1 MRRGWLKL
9 VKFGLLVGAI
19 VFATKGLAVRQV
31 LWEGCAP
38 IGLDKVADVNG
49 KLLGRPIWLVSE
61 KQVRQFLEGE
71 MIGELK
77 VRRKLPCTIVIVA
90 EPPQLVGVIAKGS
103 EGIVVDERGRKWKK
117 VPLSAT
123 RLPFLML
130 PENVPVQKC
139 MVAVERVLKLCAREE
154 IPVRAIWLSQFGE
167 AAIYFSEGFWLKLGN
182 PTALQLKL
190 QLGKLLHQNKLIPP
204 KSVADLSVPKVV
216 SLWEIEQSSQQRR

>member
-61 KQVRQFLEGE
+61 KQVRQCLEGE

-77 VRRKLPCTIVIVA
+77 VRKRLPCTVVIVV
-90 EPPQLVGVIAKGS
+90 ELPQLVGVIAEGS
-103 EGIVVDERGRKWKK
+103 EGIVVDERGRKWRK

-130 PENVPVQKC
+130 PGNVPVQKC
-139 MVAVERVLKLCAREE
+139 MVAVEQVLKLCAQEE

-167 AAIYFSEGFWLKLGN
+167 AAIYLPESVWIKLGN
-182 PTALQLKL
+182 PTALPLKVR
-190 QLGKLLHQNKLIPP
+190 LGKLLRQNNLIR
-204 KSVADLSVPKVV
+204 SNTVADLSVPRVV
-216 SLWEIEQSSQQRR
+216 SLLEMK

>member
-38 IGLDKVADVNG
+38 IGLDKIADVNG

-61 KQVRQFLEGE
+61 KQVRKFLESE

-90 EPPQLVGVIAKGS
+90 EPPQLVGVIAEGS
-103 EGIVVDERGRKWKK
+103 EGIVVDERGRKWRK
-117 VPLSAT
+117 VPLPAT

-130 PENVPVQKC
+130 PDNVPVQKC
-139 MVAVERVLKLCAREE
+139 IVAVERVLKLCAQEGL
-154 IPVRAIWLSQFGE
+154 PVRAIWLSQFGE
-167 AAIYFSEGFWLKLGN
+167 AAIYLPESAWIKLGN
-182 PTALQLKL
+182 PTALPLKVR
-190 QLGKLLHQNKLIPP
+190 LGKLLRQNNLIR
-204 KSVADLSVPKVV
+204 SNTVADLSVPRVV
-216 SLWEIEQSSQQRR
+216 SLWEMK

>member
-9 VKFGLLVGAI
+9 MKFGLLVGAI

-61 KQVRQFLEGE
+61 KKVRQCLEGE

-77 VRRKLPCTIVIVA
+77 VRKRLPCTVVIVV

-103 EGIVVDERGRKWKK
+103 EGILVDERGRKWRKI
-117 VPLSAT
+117 PLSAT

-130 PENVPVQKC
+130 PDNVPVQKC
-139 MVAVERVLKLCAREE
+139 MVAVERVLKLCAQEE

-167 AAIYFSEGFWLKLGN
+167 AAIYLPESVWIKLGN
-182 PTALQLKL
+182 PTALPLKVR
-190 QLGKLLHQNKLIPP
+190 LGKLLRQNNLIR
-204 KSVADLSVPKVV
+204 SNTVADLSVPRVV
-216 SLWEIEQSSQQRR
+216 SLWEMK

>member
-61 KQVRQFLEGE
+61 KQVRQCLEGE

-77 VRRKLPCTIVIVA
+77 VRKRLPCTVVIVV

-103 EGIVVDERGRKWKK
+103 EGIVVDERGRKWRK

-130 PENVPVQKC
+130 PGNVPVQKC
-139 MVAVERVLKLCAREE
+139 MVAVERVLKLCAQEE

-167 AAIYFSEGFWLKLGN
+167 AAIYLPESVWIKLGN
-182 PTALQLKL
+182 PTALPLKVR
-190 QLGKLLHQNKLIPP
+190 LGKLLRQNNLIR
-204 KSVADLSVPKVV
+204 SNTVADLSVPRVV
-216 SLWEIEQSSQQRR
+216 SLLEMK

>member
-1 MRRGWLKL
+1 MRQGWLKF

-38 IGLDKVADVNG
+38 IGFDKVVDVNG

-61 KQVRQFLEGE
+61 KQVRQCLEGE

-77 VRRKLPCTIVIVA
+77 VRKKLPCTVVIEV
-90 EPPQLVGVIAKGS
+90 EPPRLVGVIAKGS
-103 EGIVVDERGRKWKK
+103 EGIVVDKRGRKWRK

-130 PENVPVQKC
+130 PDNVSVQKC
-139 MVAVERVLKLCAREE
+139 IAVVERVLGLCAREE

-167 AAIYFSEGFWLKLGN
+167 AAIYLPESVWIKLGN
-182 PTALQLKL
+182 PTALPLKVRI
-190 QLGKLLHQNKLIPP
+190 GKLLRQNKLVQ
-204 KSVADLSVPKVV
+204 SNTVVDLSMPRVV
-216 SLWEIEQSSQQRR
+216 SLWEMK

>member
-38 IGLDKVADVNG
+38 IGLDKIADVNG

-61 KQVRQFLEGE
+61 KQVRKFLESE

-90 EPPQLVGVIAKGS
+90 EPPQLVGVIAEGS
-103 EGIVVDERGRKWKK
+103 EGIVVDERGRKWRK
-117 VPLSAT
+117 VPLPAT

-130 PENVPVQKC
+130 PDNVPVQKC
-139 MVAVERVLKLCAREE
+139 IVAVERVLKLCAQEG

-167 AAIYFSEGFWLKLGN
+167 AAIYLPESAWIKLGQPN
-182 PTALQLKL
+182 SPTVESPAGQ
-190 QLGKLLHQNKLIPP
+190 IIAP
-204 KSVADLSVPKVV
+204 KQFDSV
-216 SLWEIEQSSQQRR
+216 

>member
-1 MRRGWLKL
+1 MRQGWLKF

-38 IGLDKVADVNG
+38 IGFDKVVDVNG

-61 KQVRQFLEGE
+61 KQVRQCLEGE

-77 VRRKLPCTIVIVA
+77 VRKKLPCTVVIEV
-90 EPPQLVGVIAKGS
+90 EPPRLVGVIAKGS
-103 EGIVVDERGRKWKK
+103 EGIVVDQRGRKWRK

-130 PENVPVQKC
+130 PDNVSVQKC
-139 MVAVERVLKLCAREE
+139 IAVVERVLGLCAREE

-167 AAIYFSEGFWLKLGN
+167 AAIYLPESVWIKLGN
-182 PTALQLKL
+182 PTALPLKVRI
-190 QLGKLLHQNKLIPP
+190 GKLLRQNKLVQ
-204 KSVADLSVPKVV
+204 SNTVVDLSMPRVV
-216 SLWEIEQSSQQRR
+216 SLWEMK

>member
-61 KQVRQFLEGE
+61 KQVRQCLEGE

-77 VRRKLPCTIVIVA
+77 VRKRLPCTVVIVV
-90 EPPQLVGVIAKGS
+90 ELPQLVGVIAEGS
-103 EGIVVDERGRKWKK
+103 EGIVVDERGRKWRK

-130 PENVPVQKC
+130 PGNVPVQKC
-139 MVAVERVLKLCAREE
+139 MVAVERVLKLCAQEE

-167 AAIYFSEGFWLKLGN
+167 AAIYLPESVWIKLGN
-182 PTALQLKL
+182 PTALPLKVR
-190 QLGKLLHQNKLIPP
+190 LGKLLRQNNLIR
-204 KSVADLSVPKVV
+204 SNTVADLSVPRVV
-216 SLWEIEQSSQQRR
+216 SLLEMK

>member
-38 IGLDKVADVNG
+38 IGLDKVADING
-49 KLLGRPIWLVSE
+49 KLFGRPIWLISE
-61 KQVRQFLEGE
+61 KQVRQWLEGE
-71 MIGELK
+71 MIGELR
-77 VRRKLPCTIVIVA
+77 VRKKLPCTVVIVV

-103 EGIVVDERGRKWKK
+103 EGIVVDERGCKWRK

-130 PENVPVQKC
+130 PDNVPVQKC
-139 MVAVERVLKLCAREE
+139 IVAVERVLKLCAQEE

-167 AAIYFSEGFWLKLGN
+167 AAIYLPESVWIKLGN
-182 PTALQLKL
+182 PTALPLKVR
-190 QLGKLLHQNKLIPP
+190 LGKLLRQNNLIR
-204 KSVADLSVPKVV
+204 SNTVVDLSVPRIV
-216 SLWEIEQSSQQRR
+216 SLWEMK